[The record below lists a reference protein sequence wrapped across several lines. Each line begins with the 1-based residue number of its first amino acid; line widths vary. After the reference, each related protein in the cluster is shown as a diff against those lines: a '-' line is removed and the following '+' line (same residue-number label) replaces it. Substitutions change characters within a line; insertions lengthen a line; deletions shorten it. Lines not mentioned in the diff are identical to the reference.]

1 MNSWFDIIK
10 TQRTVTDIGFDFD
23 LPEEEEPEKDED
35 KFPCCEEARKKTLQ
49 MINSSLT
56 KKTVAFVKEANC
68 EDLYWRIK
76 AWGKGM
82 RPDSINNKFNEII
95 SEWGNCVAL
104 LPAPHIEQD
113 GWHTDYNELRWNNEL
128 V

>member
-56 KKTVAFVKEANC
+56 KRTVAFVKEANC
-68 EDLYWRIK
+68 EDLYWKIK
-76 AWGKGM
+76 ALGRNTM
-82 RPDSINNKFNEII
+82 RPDSINNNFNEII
-95 SEWGNCVAL
+95 SKWGNCVAL
-104 LPAPHIEQD
+104 LHPDHIEQM
-113 GWHTDYNELRWNNEL
+113 GWHTTYKDVE
-128 V
+128 